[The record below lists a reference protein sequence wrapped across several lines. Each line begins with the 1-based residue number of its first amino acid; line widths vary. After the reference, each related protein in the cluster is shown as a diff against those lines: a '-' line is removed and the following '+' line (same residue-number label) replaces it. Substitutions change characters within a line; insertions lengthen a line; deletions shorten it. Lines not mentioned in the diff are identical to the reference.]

1 MPHYSKEQQ
10 QILDEAL
17 AGKPRPTAPP
27 RRGHAKAAPG
37 SSEVRSASRGSAV
50 NAKKRAEK

>member
-17 AGKPRPTAPP
+17 AGKPKPTAPP